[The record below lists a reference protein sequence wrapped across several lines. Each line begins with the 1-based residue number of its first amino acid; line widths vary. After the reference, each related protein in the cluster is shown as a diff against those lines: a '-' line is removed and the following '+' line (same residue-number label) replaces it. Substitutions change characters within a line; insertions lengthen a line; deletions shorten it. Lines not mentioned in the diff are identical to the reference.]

1 MRYMKLKKL
10 MKVKDVQVNIRCED
24 CRVYFSPSPDR
35 ALELQKKYGYVGL
48 CKECETD
55 MPNQLRIDGN

>member
-1 MRYMKLKKL
+1 

-55 MPNQLRIDGN
+55 MPDQLRIDGN